1 MNNHLHGHRRE
12 AAKHSARRQA
22 RGRKLFIPPPPRRQ
36 GANLIDP
43 A

>member
-1 MNNHLHGHRRE
+1 MNNPPWHGRE
-12 AAKHSARRQA
+12 VAKHSAPRQA
-22 RGRKLFIPPPPRRQ
+22 RGRKLFCPPPRRQ

>member
-1 MNNHLHGHRRE
+1 MNSHTHGHRRE

-22 RGRKLFIPPPPRRQ
+22 RGRKLFCPPPAGRP
-36 GANLIDP
+36 GVHVIDP